1 MVPGVT
7 TPVFPSASEMPDMS
21 HRSPTTL
28 PVLNPFRKT
37 IVANPWDTCPSD
49 VAAINDQPFQ
59 QCLRGIRRVQETG
72 HSAGLVIHGPAGAGK
87 THLLARLHDHLTP
100 RAPSAT
106 GRPEY
111 LFVWVRLQTS
121 PRMIWRA
128 VRRALVGDW
137 FRSIAGQRS
146 QFERI
151 LFHRLAAKRPAEGDL
166 ERWYEYMLDEQPE
179 GLRQI
184 LEEICT
190 ELDLDRNTSVA
201 FEHLA
206 FRRHLRD
213 LKAWLGGDSLPEAAL
228 QRLDLSSDEGTDE
241 EREDQARQVVQM
253 LCRLAGPGLP
263 VVLCFD
269 QVEALQLNP
278 RDTESLFTFGQLVS
292 VLHDSTANVLVI
304 SCMQSSFQAE
314 LAAQIRG
321 ADYDR
326 MTSLGSFSLQ
336 ALRPAEAR
344 AVIAE
349 RLRSLP
355 VDPALIPGE
364 PTPEWPLTAAEFA
377 VLFEPTGETTPRR
390 LISTCAARFDVLS
403 QGPSAPPLDSFLEEW
418 WNRQLTDRLAANDP
432 DQTEAIL
439 RHALPPLFQ
448 LLGLG
453 AEPAPAEELADIS
466 LVFQQ
471 AERRLGLSICTQGN
485 MQSLAARLRRLKEQW
500 SRQRLQRLVVIRDPR
515 RPLSK
520 TAPKTRKYLE
530 ELQEQQACVVHV
542 EPGVLAQLDTL
553 RTLLSDARSGDLA
566 WQGET
571 VPAETLDAWLRR
583 QLSPE
588 VRAFAQ
594 ELLSFAESPST
605 ARFDTAIIE
614 YLSSLLSEQQRLRLQ
629 DAAQSLG
636 HSVDVVVA
644 VIQRHPRQFTLE
656 GEPPVVLFR
665 ASPPTRLRGDAVE

>member
-1 MVPGVT
+1 MAPGGIT
-7 TPVFPSASEMPDMS
+7 LDWPSAGEIPDMS
-21 HRSPTTL
+21 HRAPLPL

-49 VAAINDQPFQ
+49 VATINDQAFQ
-59 QCLRGIRRVQETG
+59 QCLRGIQRVLETG
-72 HSAGLVIHGPAGAGK
+72 RSAGLVIHGPAGAGK

-100 RAPSAT
+100 RAPSAS

-137 FRSIAGQRS
+137 FRPIAGQRS

-166 ERWYEYMLDEQPE
+166 ERWYEYMLDEHPE

-184 LEEICT
+184 LDEICA
-190 ELDLDRNTSVA
+190 ELNLDRNTSVA

-228 QRLDLSSDEGTDE
+228 QRLDLSGDEGTDE

-253 LCRLAGPGLP
+253 LCRLAGPRLP

-278 RDTESLFTFGQLVS
+278 RETDALFAFGQLVS
-292 VLHDSTANVLVI
+292 VIHDSTDNVLVI
-304 SCMQSSFQAE
+304 SCMQSSFEAE
-314 LAAQIRG
+314 LASQIRG
-321 ADYDR
+321 ADHDR

-349 RLRSLP
+349 RLRSLAP
-355 VDPALIPGE
+355 EALPGAAE
-364 PTPEWPLTAAEFA
+364 RTAEWPLTAAEFSA
-377 VLFEPTGETTPRR
+377 LFEPTGETTPRR
-390 LISTCAARFDVLS
+390 LIATCAARFDVLT
-403 QGPSAPPLDSFLEEW
+403 QGPDSTPLDSFLEDW
-418 WNRQLTDRLAANDP
+418 WNRQLAERLTGNDP
-432 DQTEAIL
+432 DQTESIL
-439 RHALPPLFQ
+439 RHALPALFS

-453 AEPAPAEELADIS
+453 AEPTDADELPDIP

-485 MQSLAARLRRLKEQW
+485 MNSLAARLRRLKEQW
-500 SRQRLQRLVVIRDPR
+500 ARQRLQRLVVVRDPR

-520 TAPKTRKYLE
+520 TATKARKYLE
-530 ELQEQQACVVHV
+530 DLQEQLASVVHV

-571 VPAETLDAWLRR
+571 VPAETLDTWLRR

-594 ELLSFAESPST
+594 ELLSFAEIPST

-614 YLSSLLSEQQRLRLQ
+614 YLAALLSEQQRLRLQ
-629 DAAQSLG
+629 DAVQSLG
-636 HSVDVVVA
+636 HPVDVVVA

-665 ASPPTRLRGDAVE
+665 ADSLTPPASAAPG

>member
-1 MVPGVT
+1 MSS
-7 TPVFPSASEMPDMS
+7 TPPAEI
-21 HRSPTTL
+21 L
-28 PVLNPFRKT
+28 VLNPFRKT

-59 QCLRGIRRVQETG
+59 QCLRGIRRVQEAG
-72 HSAGLVIHGPAGAGK
+72 RSAGLVIHGPAGAGK

-137 FRSIAGQRS
+137 FRPIAGQRS

-184 LEEICT
+184 LDEICT

-213 LKAWLGGDSLPEAAL
+213 LRAWLGGDSLPEAAL
-228 QRLDLSSDEGTDE
+228 QRLDLSGDEGTDE

-278 RDTESLFTFGQLVS
+278 RDTDALFAFGQLVS
-292 VLHDSTANVLVI
+292 VIHDCADNVLVV

-314 LAAQIRG
+314 LASQIRG

-355 VDPALIPGE
+355 SDPALISRE
-364 PTPEWPLTAAEFA
+364 PTTEWPLTAAEFA
-377 VLFEPTGETTPRR
+377 TLFEPSGETTPRR
-390 LISTCAARFDVLS
+390 LISTCAARFDVLT
-403 QGPSAPPLDSFLEEW
+403 QGPSAPPLDSFLEDW
-418 WNRQLTDRLAANDP
+418 WNRQLADRLIANDP
-432 DQTEAIL
+432 DQTESIL
-439 RHALPPLFQ
+439 RHALPPLFH
-448 LLGLG
+448 LLGLE
-453 AEPAPAEELADIS
+453 AEPAPAEELADIP

-471 AERRLGLSICTQGN
+471 ADRRLGLSICTQGN

-530 ELQEQQACVVHV
+530 ELQEQQASVVHV
-542 EPGVLAQLDTL
+542 EPGLLAQLDTL

-588 VRAFAQ
+588 VRTFAQ
-594 ELLSFAESPST
+594 ELLSFAEIPST

-614 YLSSLLSEQQRLRLQ
+614 YLSLLLSEQQRLQLQ
-629 DAAQSLG
+629 HAAQSLG

-644 VIQRHPRQFTLE
+644 VIQRHPRQFALE

-665 ASPPTRLRGDAVE
+665 ASPSPPATGPAVG